1 MLAWLRDLTSRERRT
16 MLACW
21 GGWTLD
27 GFDQQLYSY
36 VVPTVVAVW
45 GMSTGAAGTTGT
57 VTVVTSSFR
66 WLVCRGARR
75 PLRPRPRAADRDP
88 VVFGLTFLCA
98 FAQNFEQLFI
108 LRGLHGLGFGG
119 EVHRRGPDGRSHP

>member
-36 VVPTVVAVW
+36 EIGRA
-45 GMSTGAAGTTGT
+45 S
-57 VTVVTSSFR
+57 
-66 WLVCRGARR
+66 CRER
-75 PLRPRPRAADRDP
+75 
-88 VVFGLTFLCA
+88 VY
-98 FAQNFEQLFI
+98 
-108 LRGLHGLGFGG
+108 
-119 EVHRRGPDGRSHP
+119 

>member
-36 VVPTVVAVW
+36 VVPTVMCGWPPGSQEFFTRVPVAASCSHVC
-45 GMSTGAAGTTGT
+45 GLLLRHDMAA
-57 VTVVTSSFR
+57 
-66 WLVCRGARR
+66 
-75 PLRPRPRAADRDP
+75 
-88 VVFGLTFLCA
+88 
-98 FAQNFEQLFI
+98 
-108 LRGLHGLGFGG
+108 
-119 EVHRRGPDGRSHP
+119 GPDGNRGSRPDHCGGVAVPR